1 VITQFRQSADTE
13 TEHNL
18 IFANVFERVKTGKT
32 FYLRTMTRKKW
43 LRGQGK
49 LSRPTHLYSLKR
61 SSFYF
66 LSFLFF
72 SFFLIFSADR
82 GKTSFLP
89 FNESLKSHLIFEI
102 FVTYKYWTEIFF
114 RNYGAYFF
122 NIP

>member
-1 VITQFRQSADTE
+1 MVKRPGQAKQADSPVQFKAQFI
-13 TEHNL
+13 L
-18 IFANVFERVKTGKT
+18 FPIF
-32 FYLRTMTRKKW
+32 
-43 LRGQGK
+43 
-49 LSRPTHLYSLKR
+49 S
-61 SSFYF
+61 
-66 LSFLFF
+66 FF
-72 SFFLIFSADR
+72 SFLIFSADR